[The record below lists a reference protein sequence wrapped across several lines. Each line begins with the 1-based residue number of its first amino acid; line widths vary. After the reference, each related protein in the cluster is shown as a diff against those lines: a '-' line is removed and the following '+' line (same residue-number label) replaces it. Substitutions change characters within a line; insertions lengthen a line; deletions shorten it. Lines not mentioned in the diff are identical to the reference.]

1 ANVWTIVQECGSAI
15 FTNYITDAPPSHYAV
30 SSIDGYSQSQLCDFQ
45 TGVVAHKPIV
55 ISSQI
60 GLQTFNVAY
69 GSKTSHLK
77 CINVVFDYQLF
88 FRIIAMR
95 SKMKLPFEF
104 YFVERD
110 SPLDA
115 SFYRRAC
122 FQDLLIQL

>member
-1 ANVWTIVQECGSAI
+1 MWTIVQECGSAI

-45 TGVVAHKPIV
+45 TGVVAHRPIV

-77 CINVVFDYQLF
+77 FLAVNIPIFLIGVSTLFSTINC
-88 FRIIAMR
+88 
-95 SKMKLPFEF
+95 SFE
-104 YFVERD
+104 
-110 SPLDA
+110 
-115 SFYRRAC
+115 
-122 FQDLLIQL
+122 